1 MKRILVFLAALI
13 GGPVLI
19 VCGIGEYK
27 DSKQLQAQ
35 GKTITAKVTKAEE
48 TVSRKGRHK
57 YWLTIEFQPE
67 QGSAQTATSQISS
80 DRFSRAVADKA
91 ISLVYLP
98 SNPRVF
104 QFGEKAETRYGSV
117 VFGSVLLV
125 GALAFLG
132 YVRFVRRAP
141 AAGTNASAQG
151 SMGIPASP
159 APAAGDQQKVDDQ
172 QKAA

>member
-27 DSKQLQAQ
+27 DSKQLQAN

-48 TVSRKGRHK
+48 TVSRKGRHR
-57 YWLTIEFQPE
+57 YWLSIEFQPE
-67 QGSAQTATSQISS
+67 QGAVQTATSQVSS
-80 DRFSRAVADKA
+80 DRFARAVTDKS
-91 ISLVYLP
+91 IGLVYLP

-104 QFGEKAETRYGSV
+104 QFGDKAETRYGSIV
-117 VFGSVLLV
+117 VGSILLV
-125 GALAFLG
+125 GALGFLG
-132 YVRFVRRAP
+132 YVWLGHRSSG
-141 AAGTNASAQG
+141 AGANASAQEP
-151 SMGIPASP
+151 MGIPASP
-159 APAAGDQQKVDDQ
+159 ASPPADQ